1 MRIIRSPHRADNR
14 QGGNLGAIL
23 YFVLAGSNRSVSG
36 TYMAQSP
43 GKLFSTEVAS
53 GTYIAQ
59 AQEHLGIEIFDCP
72 C

>member
-1 MRIIRSPHRADNR
+1 
-14 QGGNLGAIL
+14 
-23 YFVLAGSNRSVSG
+23 
-36 TYMAQSP
+36 MAQSP